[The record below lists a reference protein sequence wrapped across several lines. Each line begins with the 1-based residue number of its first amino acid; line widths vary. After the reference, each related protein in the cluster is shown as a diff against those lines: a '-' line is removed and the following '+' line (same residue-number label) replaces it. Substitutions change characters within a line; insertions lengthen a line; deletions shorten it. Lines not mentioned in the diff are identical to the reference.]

1 VTDIDLNP
9 DGPHGPAHTTEAA
22 NLLAGCVRYL
32 NYASMAGSGG
42 LEYPGDVYGLLGAL
56 YTATQRLPQLCDQLA
71 AFLAAQVAAG
81 CLADSQGRDPAI
93 QAGMAADLLREAAT
107 RIPALTAHLQ
117 RAQNDIAGLYV
128 KDGTDA

>member
-1 VTDIDLNP
+1 M
-9 DGPHGPAHTTEAA
+9 EAA
-22 NLLAGCVRYL
+22 ALLAESVRYL
-32 NYASMAGSGG
+32 NYASMTGSGG
-42 LEYPGDVYGLLGAL
+42 LEYPGDVYDLLGAL

-71 AFLAAQVAAG
+71 VFLAAQAAAG
-81 CLADSQGRDPAI
+81 HLADSKGRDPAI

>member
-1 VTDIDLNP
+1 MADLNP
-9 DGPHGPAHTTEAA
+9 DGLHSPAHTAEAA

-32 NYASMAGSGG
+32 NHASMAGSGG
-42 LEYPGDVYGLLGAL
+42 LEYPGDAYDLLGAL

-71 AFLAAQVAAG
+71 VFLVTPPADG
-81 CLADSQGRDPAI
+81 RLADSQGRDPAI
-93 QAGMAADLLREAAT
+93 QAGMAADLLREAAD

-128 KDGTDA
+128 REASGD